1 MLALLQR
8 INKSCISLV
17 HKKGIELFLL
27 PVHDCLLYYK
37 LALFNQ
43 LKISF
48 CDNKKAP
55 SEKRE
60 HLVLVK
66 KVLLV
71 ARKVIFQEHRLR
83 DIPLSYLLL
92 LKKRTNYVS
101 RENQERGEL
110 KAVVVDAANDK

>member
-1 MLALLQR
+1 
-8 INKSCISLV
+8 LV
-17 HKKGIELFLL
+17 E
-27 PVHDCLLYYK
+27 
-37 LALFNQ
+37 
-43 LKISF
+43 
-48 CDNKKAP
+48 
-55 SEKRE
+55 
-60 HLVLVK
+60 

>member
-1 MLALLQR
+1 M
-8 INKSCISLV
+8 
-17 HKKGIELFLL
+17 
-27 PVHDCLLYYK
+27 
-37 LALFNQ
+37 
-43 LKISF
+43 
-48 CDNKKAP
+48 
-55 SEKRE
+55 
-60 HLVLVK
+60 
-66 KVLLV
+66 